1 MRLDAERRHFD
12 LQLPLLRPLPLS
24 LSLSVCVCVSVW
36 HPPTHTLCCNYL
48 FLGDWVDRGKFSLET
63 VCTLFALKCQ
73 YPARVFLV
81 RGNHEDPGINRYM
94 GFYDECIGRL
104 GARDGQG
111 TRLPLVYQ

>member
-1 MRLDAERRHFD
+1 MC
-12 LQLPLLRPLPLS
+12 
-24 LSLSVCVCVSVW
+24 VCVCVSVW

-81 RGNHEDPGINRYM
+81 RGNHEDPGINRHM

-111 TRLPLVYQ
+111 TRLRFATRLSIALPQPRVRLIFDCSRAF